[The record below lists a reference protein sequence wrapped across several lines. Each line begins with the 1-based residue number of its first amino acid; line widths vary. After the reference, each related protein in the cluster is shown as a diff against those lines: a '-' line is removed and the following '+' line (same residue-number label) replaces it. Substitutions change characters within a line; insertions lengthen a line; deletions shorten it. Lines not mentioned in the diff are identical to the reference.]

1 MCAFANEVISRGGVL
16 PPVVPDPLIP
26 SSLYFHHPPPYLPT
40 RLNAIYCQYG
50 VAHLSLSGT
59 LVGMRTAG

>member
-26 SSLYFHHPPPYLPT
+26 SSLYFHHPPPFLPT
-40 RLNAIYCQYG
+40 RKCHSQYG
-50 VAHLSLSGT
+50 VAHLSLSAT